1 MLDWKR
7 PWTISTRTREKGFTM
22 SLKDLEIKQSYR
34 SGTDDIPRAFYIP
47 LLGQAVSYKRAVGF
61 FSSTVFS
68 KIYTGISDLA
78 NKAGT
83 IQLVA
88 SPKLS
93 DDDVEAIRSGYKRR
107 ESVMRD
113 AVLRELTEP
122 RNDFEKR
129 CLNQLANL
137 IASGIL
143 DIKIAVTEKN
153 SKIGMYHE
161 KMGLIVDDQ
170 GNTVAFSGSMNES
183 LTAVSLNYEAI
194 DVFCSWKNE
203 EQRERVNDKQAAF
216 SAIWNNTEPD
226 ITVLDFPELTDEI
239 IQRYKRESIEQ
250 FESFDEEALE
260 EEAQLQ
266 EQKRAGP
273 VVPDL
278 LIKAWQGDYAYQ
290 KDAIDEWEHK
300 GFRGIFDMATGTG
313 KTYTGLGALARLCD
327 AVNDKLAAVIVAPYQ
342 HLVEQWVEDIE
353 RFCISPIIGY
363 SASSQKNWP
372 KLLEDAIRNQ
382 KLKVRGKEFFCFICT
397 NATFSSDKVQ
407 RILEKIRGDMLI
419 MIDEAHNFGAER
431 LSNYLTGRYC
441 YRLALSATLERH
453 NDEEGTARLYNFF
466 GEKCIEYPLERAI
479 DEKKLT
485 RYKYFPVLTT
495 LSEPELAQY
504 SQLSYEMSKCL
515 IFGKD
520 GKRSL
525 SEYGKRLALKRARIV
540 GGAADKIKQLE
551 EQIQPYLHD
560 KHILVYCGATTL
572 LLDTQDFTDTDDED
586 IRQIDA
592 VTDLLGNQL
601 GMNVAQFTSRE
612 DVQKREVLKREFA
625 DGKTL
630 QALVAIKCLDE
641 GVNIP
646 KIKVAFILAST
657 TNPKEYIQRRGR
669 VLRLAEGKEFAEIY
683 DFIALPRPLVEVH
696 SLTEE
701 QRKREL
707 TLVKNE
713 LSRAEEFARL
723 AMNMAYAESVIDSV
737 KEAYSINDYLL
748 DYKEDYGNV

>member
-1 MLDWKR
+1 
-7 PWTISTRTREKGFTM
+7 M
-22 SLKDLEIKQSYR
+22 SLQDLEIKQSYR
-34 SGTDDIPRAFYIP
+34 SGTGNIPKAFYIP
-47 LLGQAVSYKRAVGF
+47 LLGQAVLYKRAVGF
-61 FSSTVFS
+61 FSSTVLS
-68 KIYTGISDLA
+68 KIYTGISALA
-78 NKAGT
+78 NKGGT

-93 DDDVEAIRSGYKRR
+93 EEDLEAIRCGYKRR
-107 ESVMRD
+107 DAVMRD

-137 IASGIL
+137 IADGIL

-153 SKIGMYHE
+153 NKIGMYHE
-161 KMGLIVDDQ
+161 KMGLITDDE

-194 DVFCSWKNE
+194 DVFCSWKSG
-203 EQRERVNDKQAAF
+203 EQCERVVDKQAAF

-226 ITVLDFPELTDEI
+226 ITVFNFPELTDEI
-239 IQRYKRESIEQ
+239 IQRYKCEAVERYESY
-250 FESFDEEALE
+250 DEEGDEDEPPLTETNRTGAI
-260 EEAQLQ
+260 AP
-266 EQKRAGP
+266 AW
-273 VVPDL
+273 
-278 LIKAWQGDYAYQ
+278 LIKAWQSDYAYQ
-290 KDAIDEWEHK
+290 KVAIDEWERN
-300 GFRGIFDMATGTG
+300 GFQGIFDMATGTG
-313 KTYTGLGALARLCD
+313 KTFTGLGALARLCD
-327 AVNDKLAAVIVAPYQ
+327 AVNDRLAAIIVAPYQ
-342 HLVEQWVEDIE
+342 HLVEQWVEDIV
-353 RFCISPIIGY
+353 RFQINPIIGY
-363 SASSQKNWP
+363 SASAQRDWP
-372 KLLEDAIRNQ
+372 KRLENAIRNQ

-397 NATFSSDKVQ
+397 NATFKSDKVQ
-407 RILEKIRGDMLI
+407 RLLEKVRGDMLI
-419 MIDEAHNFGAER
+419 MVDEAHNFGAEG
-431 LSNYLTGRYC
+431 LSQYLSGRYN

-453 NDEEGTARLYNFF
+453 NDEEGTARLYAFF

-485 RYKYFPVLTT
+485 RYKYFPILTT
-495 LSEPELAQY
+495 LSEPELVQY

-515 IFGKD
+515 IYGKD
-520 GKRSL
+520 GKRKL
-525 SEYGKRLALKRARIV
+525 SEHGKRLALKRARLV
-540 GGAADKIKQLE
+540 GGAADKIKQFE
-551 EQIQPYLHD
+551 EQVQPYLHD

-572 LLDTQDFTDTDDED
+572 LLDTQDFTDTNDED

-625 DGKTL
+625 EGRTL

-683 DFIALPRPLVEVH
+683 DFIALPRPLDEVH

-713 LSRAEEFARL
+713 LGRAKEFARL
-723 AMNMAYAESVIDSV
+723 AMNMAYAESIIDSV

-748 DYKEDYGNV
+748 DYEEDY